1 MWVYAPFIRFI
12 KFCVTIQM
20 RKRVIKMQV
29 HKVDNNTSFTALRS
43 FECKKNLHPLLGR
56 AGELMDQRIV
66 KAFNENEY
74 FQELCKKRDVWV
86 SVTPKQDTII
96 KSGLDV
102 EIYASRINETDL
114 EHRENVI
121 NYTTVGFGDYRNNL
135 YIVQDYWEHVAD
147 ITQKFLK
154 DPTGI
159 KSAIKEFLKQS

>member
-1 MWVYAPFIRFI
+1 
-12 KFCVTIQM
+12 
-20 RKRVIKMQV
+20 MQV
-29 HKVDNNTSFTALRS
+29 YKVDNNISFTALKS
-43 FECKKNLHPLLGR
+43 FECKKNLTPLLGK

-74 FQELCKKRDVWV
+74 FQELCKKQDVWV
-86 SVTPKQDTII
+86 SVTPKQGTII

-102 EIYASRINETDL
+102 EIYAGKINETNP
-114 EHRENVI
+114 EKRENVI